1 MLQLFVFPFM
11 YCQTIKFGT
20 GHYYDLQGVKKYK
33 YIFKRIQ
40 TQPIDKLCTVCKL
53 YNPINARSDG

>member
-40 TQPIDKLCTVCKL
+40 TQPIDKLCTV
-53 YNPINARSDG
+53 